1 MRKNPFAKPNMF
13 GGGNRD
19 SNREV
24 NNDSAQPARIDKS
37 PNYLGTSKQSDGQ
50 SSIPQFGK
58 SQANSESRGGE
69 SNTSQKPS
77 MFIQPG
83 GKKNPFSNKPFSK
96 MGGGG
101 PFDRADK
108 NRETTEQGFNRRSPR
123 GDSNRGD
130 GNNLYE
136 SEGNSNRQIPTDKS
150 PNIMKR
156 PDLMMKKD
164 KYGVSESTNYNSDA
178 TSDRNIEESSY
189 KPFNKPIVNDGY
201 LKPSFKPNMQ
211 NANQNYVQRQ
221 QELQKEQEQNDYDE
235 DFEDDFEMDN
245 DGRKTEFTFDLNVQG
260 ASKDKNIDLEQ
271 YEEQKKRVAAI
282 KNVIQLETEGFELM
296 STNSATLYQNYVAK
310 QTNGNIRNCAEQT
323 NEENRAVET
332 QTNIGEAISAATQ
345 FPDINQSTM
354 QTQKE
359 FNDVESG
366 GRLRRFLEVTC
377 PQLDEMVQFSER
389 QLPTNEKNNESL
401 KPPEWLNL
409 LGTSVVLIEEYVVQ
423 KTKNEIYCV
432 YSVMGSEIPGME
444 SEFSLIIGYINLE
457 PKNFLFNSEKIKS
470 VTLNSMDKLLLAGD
484 ACGMVLGYDLDTAN
498 ERIQHVP
505 LTIFQ
510 NSHPKLLQTGQES
523 LNDNNITVY
532 MNSFSTDPTS
542 DKNHFSPVVKLLMVN
557 KEDLYSMDDM
567 GNTILWNLKSTG
579 HMNKSLT
586 SLSQQ
591 DQSYSSLRK
600 DFCKARLFF
609 YKHTDSDHIYVTN
622 GQEIFFINKFLAA
635 NRTQQILSTPNCI
648 AEIRT
653 LFLSK
658 HEVIFIGYND
668 GSVRL
673 FMKTHKDPLM
683 TLENFSKDEI
693 VLLFPANYA
702 KLDSQT
708 NEQNILEC
716 MSSLNVLDS
725 SGKLHIFDLDED
737 QNSPITV
744 VDLLQKDDK
753 YKKIIDAKYNMKS
766 SILTASYMHGET
778 MNHLS
783 FNMRGHKKKISKLT
797 IIRQSNEKLI
807 KLLRISFVNN

>member
-13 GGGNRD
+13 SGSGN
-19 SNREV
+19 NRES
-24 NNDSAQPARIDKS
+24 NNDVGQSTRMEKS
-37 PNYLGTSKQSDGQ
+37 PNYTSMSKNSDNQ
-50 SSIPQFGK
+50 SSIPMFGK
-58 SQANSESRGGE
+58 SQIESGGQG
-69 SNTSQKPS
+69 SDDKPISQKPS
-77 MFIQPG
+77 MFIPSSG
-83 GKKNPFSNKPFSK
+83 GNKKNPFSNKPFSK

-101 PFDRADK
+101 PFDRGDK
-108 NRETTEQGFNRRSPR
+108 NKDNEYGFNKRSPR
-123 GDSNRGD
+123 QAD
-130 GNNLYE
+130 GNKEDDNHLYE
-136 SEGNSNRQIPTDKS
+136 SQGSSNRQINTGKS

-164 KYGVSESTNYNSDA
+164 RYGISTDSN
-178 TSDRNIEESSY
+178 RNIDHSSERNLEEVSNN
-189 KPFNKPIVNDGY
+189 KPFDKPNVKEGF
-201 LKPSFKPNMQ
+201 LKPSFKPNMYQ
-211 NANQNYVQRQ
+211 ANQNYAQK
-221 QELQKEQEQNDYDE
+221 QEQLKKEQEQNYDEE

-245 DGRKTEFTFDLNVQG
+245 DGGMKTEFTFDLNVQG
-260 ASKDKNIDLEQ
+260 AAKDKNIDLDQ
-271 YEEQKKRVAAI
+271 YEEQKKRVSAI
-282 KNVIQLETEGFELM
+282 KNVIQLETEGFEQM

-323 NEENRAVET
+323 NEENRAVEC
-332 QTNIGEAISAATQ
+332 QTTIGEAISAATQ
-345 FPDINQSTM
+345 FPDINLNTM
-354 QTQKE
+354 QTQKQ

-366 GRLRRFLEVTC
+366 GRLRRFQEVST
-377 PQLDEMVQFSER
+377 PQLDEMIQFSER
-389 QLPTNEKNNESL
+389 QLPTNEQNNEPL
-401 KPPEWLNL
+401 KPPEWLHL
-409 LGTSVVLIEEYVVQ
+409 LGRSVVLVEEQVAQ
-423 KTKNEIYCV
+423 KSKNEIYCI
-432 YSVMGSEIPGME
+432 YSVMGSEIVGME
-444 SEFSLIIGYINLE
+444 QEFSLIIGYINLA
-457 PKNFLFNSEKIKS
+457 PTNFFFNSEKLKS
-470 VTLNSMDKLLLAGD
+470 ITLNSKDKIQLTGD
-484 ACGMVLGYDLDTAN
+484 NCGMVLGYDLDTAN

-505 LTIFQ
+505 LTNFQ
-510 NSHPKLLQTGQES
+510 SNQES
-523 LNDNNITVY
+523 LKDKNLAVY
-532 MNSFSTDPTS
+532 MSSFSTDPTS

-567 GNTILWNLKSTG
+567 GNIILWNLKSMG
-579 HMNKSLT
+579 HMGKSLT
-586 SLSQQ
+586 SLSQL
-591 DQSYSSLRK
+591 DLSWSSIRK

-635 NRTQQILSTPNCI
+635 SRTLQIQNSPNCI

-668 GSVRL
+668 GSVRQ

-683 TLENFSKDEI
+683 TLENFSDDEI

-708 NEQNILEC
+708 NELNILEC

-737 QNSPITV
+737 QNTPVNI
-744 VDLLQKDDK
+744 VDLLPKDDK

-766 SILTASYMHGET
+766 SILTASYMHGDI

-783 FNMRGHKKKISKLT
+783 FNMRGFKKKISKLT